1 MKEENK
7 IPLDEV
13 HRRLNKHLGEQYPAD
28 KFKSLMW
35 AWRKTCHKPTAG
47 KEGWLSPANTHSLLE
62 YAHTSHP
69 KKVYI

>member
-1 MKEENK
+1 MKAENK

-13 HRRLNKHLGEQYPAD
+13 HRRLNKHLGEQYPT
-28 KFKSLMW
+28 KLFNELIK
-35 AWRKTCHKPTAG
+35 AWRKTKHKPTAG

-62 YAHTSHP
+62 YARTSHP

>member
-1 MKEENK
+1 MKAENK

-13 HRRLNKHLGEQYPAD
+13 HRRLNKHLGEQYPREL
-28 KFKSLMW
+28 FKSLMW

-47 KEGWLSPANTHSLLE
+47 KEGWLSPANTHSLLD
-62 YAHTSHP
+62 YARPFHP

>member
-7 IPLDEV
+7 NPLYEV
-13 HRRLNKHLGEQYPAD
+13 HLRLNKHLGEQYPAD